1 MWKHYLKITKFYQQ
15 RCKPKRVVCNKTSKQ
30 FESVH
35 KSSKLYNWINTQTVR
50 AILVSFLRW
59 LHYVNTNSSKVSMT
73 LFIWL
78 LFLAFGY
85 VLFPLSMFSGY
96 IFNVAYTFSLN
107 KSHSN
112 LPLTLIVM
120 LTLFDVGVAGNT
132 AGFISLL

>member
-15 RCKPKRVVCNKTSKQ
+15 RYPKRVVCNKTSKQ